1 MLQTGVAEQ
10 RCEVGEGVRCLDLC
24 WGQLFL
30 GTEGGCGARWNF
42 KVSFFHFLLWGWNLV
57 FLYFVFLFMYSIC
70 KMILNCLELYDSFR
84 M

>member
-42 KVSFFHFLLWGWNLV
+42 KVSFFSLSMVMVESSV
-57 FLYFVFLFMYSIC
+57 FIF
-70 KMILNCLELYDSFR
+70 
-84 M
+84 